1 MTTNALSSNL
11 TSPYTAARPSRVSQE
26 FLQPHNRA
34 SLFSR
39 IVLVR
44 DGGQIGTNRRERVE
58 EFAGEIDAGQALE
71 AVAWAKRQREL
82 EGSLRLFTARGVA
95 KRRNTPKWAF
105 PRCQPLGQKGADEV
119 FSIHSR
125 HLGYLGDKAF

>member
-44 DGGQIGTNRRERVE
+44 DGGRIGTNRRERVE
-58 EFAGEIDAGQALE
+58 EFAEEINAGQALE
-71 AVAWAKRQREL
+71 AVVRAKQQREL
-82 EGSLRLFTARGVA
+82 EGSLRLFIVREVA
-95 KRRNTPKWAF
+95 KRRNTPKGAL
-105 PRCQPLGQKGADEV
+105 PRYRP
-119 FSIHSR
+119 
-125 HLGYLGDKAF
+125 